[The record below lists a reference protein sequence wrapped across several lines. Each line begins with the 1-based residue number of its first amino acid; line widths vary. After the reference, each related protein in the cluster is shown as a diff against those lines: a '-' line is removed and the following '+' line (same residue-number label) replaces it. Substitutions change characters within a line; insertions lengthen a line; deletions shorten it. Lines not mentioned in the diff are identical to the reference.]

1 MSEHQNF
8 DFNKEKLEAY
18 IDKLNEPRVLIIG
31 DMGIDEMI
39 YGDTERISR
48 EAPVLI
54 LRHSNTKIILGQA
67 ANAAHNLAT
76 INGGKVSA
84 IGLYGDDYYG
94 PMLLDA
100 FKKAGINTEY
110 MVQDKGRP
118 TTVKSRISGASFH
131 SVTQQ
136 IVRIDRVQTAAPD
149 RETEDKIIE
158 NIEKAMPLHD
168 AVILSDYNI
177 GLLTDRIISSTVEI
191 AKKHNKIV
199 VADVQKDMSRYKGV
213 YALTPNQPDS
223 EKAVGY
229 FIKDEQTLNNAGSD
243 ILKMTEAQVLLLT
256 RGGDGMAVFEAGKN
270 IHTDVPVFNK
280 TNVFD
285 VTGAGDTVVAS
296 FTLALAAGAEPKY
309 AAIIGN
315 IAASI
320 VIRSFGCAT
329 TCIEEIKISLNKM
342 NMNNYTIKV

>member
-1 MSEHQNF
+1 MF
-8 DFNKEKLEAY
+8 DFNKEKLEKY
-18 IDKLNEPRVLIIG
+18 IDKLNQPRVLIIG
-31 DMGIDEMI
+31 DMGIDEMV

-67 ANAAHNLAT
+67 ANAAHNLAK
-76 INGGKVSA
+76 INDGKVSA
-84 IGLYGDDYYG
+84 IGLYGNDYYG

-100 FKKAGINTEY
+100 FHQAGINTEY
-110 MVQDKGRP
+110 MVKDDSRT

-136 IVRIDRVQTAAPD
+136 IVRIDRVDEKTLSPEIENQ
-149 RETEDKIIE
+149 IIE
-158 NIEKAMPLHD
+158 NIEKAVPLHD

-177 GLLTDRIISSTVEI
+177 GLLTDNVIRATIETC
-191 AKKHNKIV
+191 KKYGKIV
-199 VADVQKDMSRYKGV
+199 VADIQKDMHRYKGV

-223 EKAVGY
+223 EKAAGM
-229 FIKDEQTLNNAGSD
+229 FIRDEYSLNKTGEKIINITDA
-243 ILKMTEAQVLLLT
+243 EVLLLT
-256 RGGDGMAVFEAGKN
+256 RGGEGMAVFEKN
-270 IHTDVPVFNK
+270 KTTRTDVPVFNK
-280 TNVFD
+280 TDVFD

-329 TCIEEIKISLNKM
+329 TNIGEIKSSLNKM
-342 NMNNYTIKV
+342 NMENYIIKV

>member
-1 MSEHQNF
+1 MNNF
-8 DFNKEKLEAY
+8 DFNKAELLNY
-18 IDKLNEPRVLIIG
+18 IDKLNTPNVLIIG
-31 DMGIDEMI
+31 DMGIDEMV

-54 LRHSNTKIILGQA
+54 LRHANTNIILGQA

-100 FKKAGINTEY
+100 FKKSGINTDF
-110 MVQDKGRP
+110 MVQDDSRT

-131 SVTQQ
+131 SVSQQ
-136 IVRIDRVQTAAPD
+136 IVRIDRVDTTPVKK
-149 RETEDKIIE
+149 EIEDKIIE
-158 NIEKAMPLHD
+158 NIEKAVPLHD

-177 GLLTDRIISSTVEI
+177 GMLTDRIIKAAINS
-191 AKKHNKIV
+191 ANKHNKII
-199 VADVQKDMSRYKGV
+199 VADVQKDMKRYNGV

-223 EKAVGY
+223 ERAVGY
-229 FIKDEQTLNNAGSD
+229 FIRDEKTLNNAGAD
-243 ILKMTEAQVLLLT
+243 ILDITQAKVLLLT
-256 RGGDGMAVFEAGKN
+256 RGGDGMAVFERGKKE
-270 IHTDVPVFNK
+270 HTDVPVFNK

-296 FTLALAAGAEPKY
+296 FTLALAAGAPPKY

-329 TCIEEIKISLNKM
+329 TTIEEIKQSLEKM
-342 NMNNYTIKV
+342 NMQNYTIKV

>member
-1 MSEHQNF
+1 MFS
-8 DFNKEKLEAY
+8 FNKEKLIGY
-18 IDKLNEPRVLIIG
+18 IENLSTPRILIIG

-54 LRHSNTKIILGQA
+54 LRHANTKIILGQT
-67 ANAAHNLAT
+67 ANAAHNIST

-84 IGLYGDDYYG
+84 IGLYGNDYYG
-94 PMLLDA
+94 PVLLDA
-100 FKKAGINTEY
+100 FAQAGINTDY
-110 MVQDKGRP
+110 MVKDETRT

-136 IVRIDRVQTAAPD
+136 IVRLDRVD
-149 RETEDKIIE
+149 ETMLSEEIENKIIK
-158 NIEKAMPLHD
+158 NIEKAVPQHD

-177 GLLTDRIISSTVEI
+177 GMLTDRIIQATVDI
-191 AKKHNKIV
+191 CKKHDKIV
-199 VADVQKDMSRYKGV
+199 VADIQKDMSRYKGI

-229 FIKDEQTLNNAGSD
+229 FIKDNQTLSKAGED
-243 ILKMTEAQVLLLT
+243 ILKITDAQVLLLT
-256 RGGDGMAVFEAGKN
+256 RGGEGMAVFEKGTHT
-270 IHTDVPVFNK
+270 HTDVPVFNK

-285 VTGAGDTVVAS
+285 VTGAGDTVVAT

-329 TCIEEIKISLNKM
+329 TTIEEIKSSLNKM
-342 NMNNYTIKV
+342 DMSNYTIKA

>member
-1 MSEHQNF
+1 MQNF
-8 DFNKEKLEAY
+8 DFDKEKLEQY
-18 IDKLNEPRVLIIG
+18 IDKLIEPNILIIG
-31 DMGIDEMI
+31 DMGIDEMV

-54 LRHSNTKIILGQA
+54 LRHANTKIILGQA

-84 IGLYGDDYYG
+84 IGLYGNDYYG

-100 FKKAGINTEY
+100 FKNAGINTDF
-110 MVQDKGRP
+110 MVQDNSRP

-136 IVRIDRVQTAAPD
+136 IVRIDRLATNPPSK
-149 RETEDKIIE
+149 EIEDKIIE
-158 NIEKAMPLHD
+158 NIEKAIPLHD
-168 AVILSDYNI
+168 AVILSDYNV
-177 GLLTDRIISSTVEI
+177 GLLTDRIISSTVAC
-191 AKKHNKIV
+191 AKEHGKIV
-199 VADVQKDMSRYKGV
+199 VADVQKDMYRYKGV

-223 EKAVGY
+223 EKAAGY
-229 FIKDEQTLNNAGSD
+229 FIKDAATLNSAGAD
-243 ILKMTEAQVLLLT
+243 ILQMTEAQVLLLT
-256 RGGDGMAVFEAGKN
+256 RGGDGMAVFEKGKQE
-270 IHTDVPVFNK
+270 HSDVPVFNK

-296 FTLALAAGAEPKY
+296 FTLALAAGAPPKY

-329 TCIEEIKISLNKM
+329 TSIEEIKSSLNKM
-342 NMNNYTIKV
+342 NMENYTIKA

>member
-1 MSEHQNF
+1 MF
-8 DFNKEKLEAY
+8 DFNKEKLEGY
-18 IDKLNEPRVLIIG
+18 IKKLNQPKVLIIG
-31 DMGIDEMI
+31 DMGIDEMV

-84 IGLYGDDYYG
+84 IGLYGEDYYA
-94 PMLLDA
+94 PMLLNA
-100 FKKAGINTEY
+100 FKEVGINTEY
-110 MVQDKGRP
+110 MVQDPSRP

-136 IVRIDRVQTAAPD
+136 IVRIDRLEVSEPSEEVQ
-149 RETEDKIIE
+149 DKLIE
-158 NIEKAMPLHD
+158 NIKKAVPLHD

-177 GLLTDRIISSTVEI
+177 GLLTDRIIQETIKI
-191 AKKHNKIV
+191 AKEHNKIV
-199 VADVQKDMSRYKGV
+199 VVDAQKDLFRYKGA

-223 EKAVGY
+223 EKAAGF
-229 FIKDEQTLNNAGSD
+229 FITDEETLKKAGQK
-243 ILKMTEAQVLLLT
+243 ILDMTEADVLLLT
-256 RGGDGMAVFEAGKN
+256 RGGDGMAVFDSKAGTK
-270 IHTDVPVFNK
+270 TDVPVFNK

-329 TCIEEIKISLNKM
+329 TNIDEILSSLNKM
-342 NMNNYTIKV
+342 NMDNYTIKV

>member
-1 MSEHQNF
+1 MFNF
-8 DFNKEKLEAY
+8 DKEKLEKY
-18 IDKLNEPRVLIIG
+18 IDRLSQPKVLIIG

-67 ANAAHNLAT
+67 ANAAHNLSK
-76 INGGKVSA
+76 INNGKVSA

-100 FKKAGINTEY
+100 FHQAGINTEY
-110 MVQDKGRP
+110 MVKDSSRT

-136 IVRIDRVQTAAPD
+136 IVRLDRVDTKTLSP
-149 RETEDKIIE
+149 EVENKIIE
-158 NIEKAMPLHD
+158 NIEKAVPLHD

-177 GLLTDRIISSTVEI
+177 GLLTDKVIRATI
-191 AKKHNKIV
+191 ATCKKYGKIV
-199 VADVQKDMSRYKGV
+199 VADIQKDMHRYEGV

-223 EKAVGY
+223 EKAAGI
-229 FIKDEQTLNNAGSD
+229 FIKDKESLEKTGSA
-243 ILKMTEAQVLLLT
+243 ILKITDAQVLLLT
-256 RGGDGMAVFEAGKN
+256 RGGDGMAVFEKGKDT
-270 IHTDVPVFNK
+270 HTDVPVFNK
-280 TNVFD
+280 TDVFD

-329 TCIEEIKISLNKM
+329 TNIKEIKSSLNKM
-342 NMNNYTIKV
+342 NMENYIIKV

>member
-1 MSEHQNF
+1 MF
-8 DFNKEKLEAY
+8 DFDRNKLEEY
-18 IDKLNEPRVLIIG
+18 IDKLSIPKVLIIG
-31 DMGIDEMI
+31 DMGIDEMV

-54 LRHSNTKIILGQA
+54 LRHSHTKIILGQA

-94 PMLLDA
+94 PMLLEA
-100 FKKAGINTEY
+100 FQKAGINTDY
-110 MVQDKGRP
+110 MVQDKSRT

-136 IVRIDRVQTAAPD
+136 VVRIDRVDESALSQ
-149 RETEDKIIE
+149 EIEDKIIE
-158 NIEKAMPLHD
+158 NIKKAIPEHD
-168 AVILSDYNI
+168 AIILSDYNI
-177 GLLTDRIISSTVEI
+177 GLLTDRIIQETVKT
-191 AKKHNKIV
+191 AKEYGKIV
-199 VADVQKDMSRYKGV
+199 VADVQKNMTRYKGV

-229 FIKDEQTLNNAGSD
+229 FIKDENSLSKAGED
-243 ILKMTEAQVLLLT
+243 ILKMTDAKVLLLT
-256 RGGDGMAVFEAGKN
+256 RGGDGMAVFEHEKPT
-270 IHTDVPVFNK
+270 HTDVPVFNK
-280 TNVFD
+280 TDVFD

-329 TCIEEIKISLNKM
+329 TTIEELKNSLHKM
-342 NMNNYTIKV
+342 NMNNYIIKA